1 MMGPVTQSAT
11 AASKYYYEKDPICDK
26 DNSRWLGGGCE
37 FLGLEVGTV
46 VLKDDFNNIINGND
60 LTGRQIVQDTYAA
73 AGRTEHRAGVDFVFS
88 DPKSVSIMEH
98 LAKDERIRNIRS
110 GAIEDVV
117 RHIDD
122 NYIAY
127 RETVNYQVN
136 VVHATGKG
144 IFSTYEHSTSRENDP
159 NSHTHV
165 LICNMVQRNDGSYR
179 ALYND
184 DIFKNQKEITAVYNA
199 SMAKGLS
206 EIGYAIEIKP
216 NGLYEV
222 AGVPKELMDTFSKR
236 TANIKQAEAE
246 YLDNNNI
253 PKTNPKIQVIAT
265 LETRPEKSDLTKK
278 YLLDSWNKQACDIGY
293 PQDKLASLVA
303 AAFNNKIVND
313 ISVNSVIRHVVN
325 DLTATESTFTT
336 SELMKHSLALS
347 LGKYNKNDITKEI
360 AKNAVTDRLFTEI
373 APGIHSTDKM
383 IETEKDILWM
393 LEAGKGNVD
402 PLMSKEEAQSFIT
415 AFEKDNNNIAP
426 HGLTR
431 DQRNLFI
438 DVMTSPDQFIVI
450 QGDAGTGKTTIFK
463 AVAAACEEKNVTLT
477 GHSKTG
483 KAVEEFVSATG
494 ARGITV
500 DSFLLHKSEESGT
513 SLRIIDEAS
522 MLGSLQTHSMMER
535 AVTDDARLI
544 LLGDMKQLQAI
555 DAGRAFQD
563 AQEKGDIHVVKL
575 AQSIRQKNAYTIKL
589 AELTKSKY
597 KINDAVNL
605 INENNK
611 LYERISFNDR
621 RDIIL
626 ELYKNDPSNSIVV
639 TSTNKEKDVLNSDI
653 RSYLVNNNAIDSNGF
668 FFKTQAPISL
678 VGIAKRFSSHYEI
691 DNTIHIKKSFQG
703 IESGTSGKITSI
715 DLNNNKITAT
725 MDDGSMQKIDMFK
738 NGDKISGSAD
748 TIKEFAQGD
757 HIMFLKNDKL
767 IGVNNGQ
774 TGTINSI
781 DESGIINVSVG
792 KNRINVNLNHYNYV
806 DHAYAITD
814 YKSQGGSYSKVIF
827 SALANRVNL
836 NSFYVA
842 ATRAKDDFYL
852 LTDDIDQLKKYASL
866 PQDKKSTLDH
876 TIQTDEIINGINI
889 YSKVEKDIN
898 NSQQQKDLSRM
909 EKDRYATEQMPQH
922 SNSFESG
929 IEI

>member
-11 AASKYYYEKDPICDK
+11 AASKYYYEKDPVCDK
-26 DNSRWLGGGCE
+26 DSSRWLGGGCE
-37 FLGLEVGTV
+37 SLGLEAGAV
-46 VLKDDFNNIINGND
+46 VLKDDFNNVINGND

-98 LAKDERIRNIRS
+98 LAGDERIRNVRS
-110 GAIEDVV
+110 AAIEDVV
-117 RHIDD
+117 KHIDD
-122 NYIAY
+122 NYISY

-136 VVHATGKG
+136 VVHAEGKG

-199 SMAKGLS
+199 GMAKGLS

-222 AGVPKELMDTFSKR
+222 AGVPKELIDMFSKR
-236 TANIKQAEAE
+236 TTNIKQAEADF
-246 YLDNNNI
+246 LDNNHI
-253 PKTNPKIQVIAT
+253 PETNPKIQVIAT
-265 LETRPEKSDLTKK
+265 LETRPEKSDLTKE
-278 YLLDSWNKQACDIGY
+278 YLMDSWNKQACDIGY
-293 PQDKLASLVA
+293 SNDKLVSLVTE
-303 AAFNNKIVND
+303 AFNNKTFNN

-347 LGKYNKNDITKEI
+347 LGKYNKNDITNEMD
-360 AKNAVTDRLFTEI
+360 KNAVSDKLFTEI
-373 APGIHSTDKM
+373 ASGIFSTDKM
-383 IETEKDILWM
+383 IETEKNILLM

-402 PLMSKEEAQSFIT
+402 PLMTKEEAEMFINSF
-415 AFEKDNNNIAP
+415 ENSNKNIATS
-426 HGLTR
+426 GLTK

-438 DVMTSPDQFIVI
+438 DVMTSTDQFIVV

-463 AVAAACEEKNVTLT
+463 AVATACEEKLVTLT

-494 ARGITV
+494 AIGSTV
-500 DSFLLHKSEESGT
+500 DSFLLHKSNDNGM

-522 MLGSLQTHSMMER
+522 MLGSLQTHSMMDR
-535 AVTDDARLI
+535 AVSDDARLI

-563 AQEKGDIHVVKL
+563 AQDKGDIHVVKL
-575 AQSIRQKNAYTIKL
+575 TQGIRQKNAYTIKL

-611 LYERISFNDR
+611 LYERTSFNDR

-653 RSYLVNNNAIDSNGF
+653 RSYLVNNNTIDSKGF
-668 FFKTQAPISL
+668 FFNTQAPISL
-678 VGIAKRFSSHYEI
+678 VGIEKRFSSHY
-691 DNTIHIKKSFQG
+691 DVGNTIHIKKSFHG

-715 DLNNNKITAT
+715 DLNNNTITAT
-725 MDDGSMQKIDMFK
+725 LDNGSIQKIDMFK
-738 NGDKISGSAD
+738 NGDKISGSVD
-748 TIKEFAQGD
+748 TEKEFAKGD

-781 DESGIINVSVG
+781 DERGIINVSVG

-806 DHAYAITD
+806 DHSYAITD

-876 TIQTDEIINGINI
+876 TIQNDEIKNGINI
-889 YSKVEKDIN
+889 YSKVEKDIDH
-898 NSQQQKDLSRM
+898 SAQQKDLSRM
-909 EKDRYATEQMPQH
+909 EKDGYAGEQMPQN
-922 SNSFESG
+922 SNSFEKG
-929 IEI
+929 MEI

>member
-1 MMGPVTQSAT
+1 MMGPVSQSAT
-11 AASKYYYEKDPICDK
+11 AASKYYYEKDPVCNRN
-26 DNSRWLGGGCE
+26 NSRWLGGGCE
-37 FLGLEVGTV
+37 SLGLEAGTV

-60 LTGRQIVQDTYAA
+60 LTGEQIVQDTYAV

-98 LAKDERIRNIRS
+98 LAGDERIRDIRS
-110 GAIEDVV
+110 TAIEDVV
-117 RHIDD
+117 KHIDD

-127 RETVNYQVN
+127 RETINYQVN
-136 VVHATGKG
+136 VVHAAGKG
-144 IFSTYEHSTSRENDP
+144 IFAAYEHSTSRENDP

-206 EIGYAIEIKP
+206 DIGYAIEIKP

-222 AGVPKELMDTFSKR
+222 AGVPKELIDTFSKR

-246 YLDNNNI
+246 FLDNNNI
-253 PKTNPKIQVIAT
+253 PETNPKIQVIAT
-265 LETRPEKSDLTKK
+265 LETRPEKSDLTKE

-293 PQDKLASLVA
+293 PQDKLASLVMT
-303 AAFNNKIVND
+303 AFNNKTVND
-313 ISVNSVIRHVVN
+313 ISASSIIRHVVN

-336 SELMKHSLALS
+336 SDLIKHSLALS
-347 LGKYNKNDITKEI
+347 LGKYNKNDITSEI
-360 AKNAVTDRLFTEI
+360 KKNAITDKVFTEI

-393 LEAGKGNVD
+393 LEAGKDNVE
-402 PLMSKEEAQSFIT
+402 PLMSKEEAQKFIT
-415 AFEKDNNNIAP
+415 SFGNDNNIAP
-426 HGLTR
+426 HGLTK

-438 DVMTSPDQFIVI
+438 DVMTSPDQFIVV

-463 AVAAACEEKNVTLT
+463 AVAAACEEKLVTLT

-483 KAVEEFVSATG
+483 KAVEEFVNATG
-494 ARGITV
+494 AKGSTV
-500 DSFLLHKSEESGT
+500 DSFLLHKSEGNGIC
-513 SLRIIDEAS
+513 LRIIDEAS
-522 MLGSLQTHSMMER
+522 MLGSLQTHSMIER

-555 DAGRAFQD
+555 DAGRTFQD

-575 AQSIRQKNAYTIKL
+575 SQGIRQKNAYTIKL

-653 RSYLVNNNAIDSNGF
+653 RSFLVNNNRIDSNGF
-668 FFKTQAPISL
+668 FFKTQSPISL
-678 VGIAKRFSSHYEI
+678 VGIAKRFSSHY
-691 DNTIHIKKSFQG
+691 DVGNTIHIKKSFRG
-703 IESGTSGKITSI
+703 IESGTSGKITNI
-715 DLNNNKITAT
+715 DLNNNKITAI

-748 TIKEFAQGD
+748 TIKEFAKGD

-781 DESGIINVSVG
+781 DESGIINISIG

-827 SALANRVNL
+827 SALADRVNL
-836 NSFYVA
+836 NSFYVS

-852 LTDDIDQLKKYASL
+852 LTDDVDQLTKHASR

-876 TIQTDEIINGINI
+876 PIQNDEMKNGINI

-898 NSQQQKDLSRM
+898 HSAQQKDLSRI
-909 EKDRYATEQMPQH
+909 EKDGNAIEQMPQH
-922 SNSFESG
+922 SNSFEKG
-929 IEI
+929 MEI